1 MTFEEMLDQALAM
14 LQRRGRLT
22 YRTLQRQFQLDDETL
37 TDLKDA
43 LIYAHPEVHDDA
55 GRGLVWTGES
65 SRASQR
71 ALAGLVRYYGDAGVL
86 VLVRALLQRE
96 GRLSYRS
103 LMRICG
109 LDEAGLADLREDLLF
124 QRLARAEEGR
134 RRVWIGSAPPPG
146 LAAVAADTATRAT
159 STAPALAADS
169 IPTEPPPDE
178 PTLAPEPSRRALEAE
193 RRQVTVMFCDLVAST
208 ELS

>member
-1 MTFEEMLDQALAM
+1 MTFEEMLDHALAM

-22 YRTLQRQFQLDDETL
+22 YRTLQRQFHLDDDTLSDL
-37 TDLKDA
+37 TDA
-43 LIYAHPEVHDDA
+43 LLYAHPEVHDDA

-103 LMRICG
+103 LARICG

-124 QRLARAEEGR
+124 QRLARDEDGKGL
-134 RRVWIGSAPPPG
+134 VWIGSAPPPG
-146 LAAVAADTATRAT
+146 LAAVAFDSAT
-159 STAPALAADS
+159 
-169 IPTEPPPDE
+169 PPPRRHLHW
-178 PTLAPEPSRRALEAE
+178 PRTASQPSPRRTGQRSRLSRAAAPSRPNAGRS
-193 RRQVTVMFCDLVAST
+193 R
-208 ELS
+208 

>member
-1 MTFEEMLDQALAM
+1 MTFEEMLDHALAM

-22 YRTLQRQFQLDDETL
+22 YRTLQRQFHLDDDAL
-37 TDLKDA
+37 NDLKDA
-43 LIYAHPEVHDDA
+43 LLYAHPEVHDDA

-103 LMRICG
+103 LARICG

-124 QRLARAEEGR
+124 QRLARDEDGKGL
-134 RRVWIGSAPPPG
+134 VWIGSAPPPG
-146 LAAVAADTATRAT
+146 LAAVAFDTATPAAAAAPLLASD
-159 STAPALAADS
+159 ST
-169 IPTEPPPDE
+169 PTEPG
-178 PTLAPEPSRRALEAE
+178 AGRAHA
-193 RRQVTVMFCDLVAST
+193 RA
-208 ELS
+208 

>member
-1 MTFEEMLDQALAM
+1 QFPHRLLHVSSTKEGLAMTFEEMLDQALAM

-22 YRTLQRQFQLDDETL
+22 YRTLQRQFHLDADVL
-37 TDLKDA
+37 DDLKDA
-43 LIYAHPEVHDDA
+43 LLYTSPEVHDDA

-109 LDEAGLADLREDLLF
+109 LDEVGRADLGEDLLF
-124 QRLARAEEGR
+124 QRLARDEEGKGL
-134 RRVWIGSAPPPG
+134 VWIGSAPPPG
-146 LAAVAADTATRAT
+146 MAATAFDTATP
-159 STAPALAADS
+159 PASAALPLAMDS
-169 IPTEPPPDE
+169 
-178 PTLAPEPSRRALEAE
+178 
-193 RRQVTVMFCDLVAST
+193 
-208 ELS
+208 